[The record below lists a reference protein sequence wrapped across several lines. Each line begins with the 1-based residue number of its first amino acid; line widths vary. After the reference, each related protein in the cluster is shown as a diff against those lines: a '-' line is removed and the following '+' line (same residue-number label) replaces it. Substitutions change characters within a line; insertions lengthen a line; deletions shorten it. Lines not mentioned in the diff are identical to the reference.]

1 MCIGITI
8 SRVLTVGY
16 FLISIE
22 EKASVGA
29 FSVIVKSS
37 RNLWEPLF
45 EALLATGHLIWRLCP
60 VSGRAGR
67 LINEASVPVP
77 GGVAGQL
84 DPPWSPPLP
93 TDKQGNTR
101 IY

>member
-1 MCIGITI
+1 MSTRGA
-8 SRVLTVGY
+8 
-16 FLISIE
+16 FNQ
-22 EKASVGA
+22 EKALVGA

-37 RNLWEPLF
+37 RNLREPSF

-60 VSGRAGR
+60 VSGRAEL